1 VLVSIVHIPQKLN
14 PTSSQASFNA
24 YNLARYRKH
33 GLRRLRVIFGSPL
46 SSLRPF
52 RHRLTYYRHLLHVQ
66 LINEGAK
73 VADVARGAFL
83 QEGHNIFL
91 VERRETQ

>member
-1 VLVSIVHIPQKLN
+1 M
-14 PTSSQASFNA
+14 

-33 GLRRLRVIFGSPL
+33 GLRRVTLGSLL

-52 RHRLTYYRHLLHVQ
+52 RYRLTYYRHLLYVQ

-83 QEGHNIFL
+83 QEGHSIFL
-91 VERRETQ
+91 VE